1 MLRSAQKKAKMG
13 WKGAGMKVKMAV
25 ALNADVKKMKVG
37 TEKSF
42 EEELRRR
49 EKVSERALVKTS
61 ILAMNQHPR
70 NGLRQN
76 GYTHHY

>member
-1 MLRSAQKKAKMG
+1 MG

-49 EKVSERALVKTS
+49 ER
-61 ILAMNQHPR
+61 
-70 NGLRQN
+70 
-76 GYTHHY
+76 